1 MSNSKK
7 KKRETSKETEKYDPY
22 TRSKQTKKEQQKQQI
37 TETACGSNQ
46 MSYLTDLKV
55 VIINMLKEL
64 KETVIKVKKWNNDNI
79 LSNSQYKKRDRNYKK
94 DPNGNFEVG
103 KYI

>member
-1 MSNSKK
+1 M
-7 KKRETSKETEKYDPY
+7 
-22 TRSKQTKKEQQKQQI
+22 
-37 TETACGSNQ
+37 ETAYGSNQ

-64 KETVIKVKKWNNDNI
+64 KETVIKIKNWNDDNI